1 MEKISAT
8 KAIDFLRLHSVSS
21 FGRFLE
27 FLGGGANLL
36 YSSILSAFRRPFYLD
51 LFAEQCYAIG
61 VKSFSI
67 VFITALSI
75 GFVMSIQF
83 GYGLER
89 FGGKI
94 YVPRVVGL
102 SILRELGPVMTCL
115 MIAGRVGS
123 GIAAE
128 LGSMSVTQ
136 QIDAIRALGTDPV
149 KRLVIPRL
157 LALLLMCPLLT
168 VMADLVGIFGGMIL
182 SKYELYLNPTFY
194 FHQAIVASSPN
205 DFLLGILKTFFF
217 ALIIGTTS
225 CYFGVNTKGGTQGVG
240 AATTKS
246 VVISSIMITVFD
258 FVLTKLFW
266 IFERS

>member
-1 MEKISAT
+1 MTGLS
-8 KAIDFLRLHSVSS
+8 H
-21 FGRFLE
+21 FLE

-36 YSSILSAFRRPFYLD
+36 YSAVLAAFRRPFHLN
-51 LFAEQCYAIG
+51 LFTEQCYAIG

-149 KRLVIPRL
+149 KRLVVPRI

-194 FHQAIVASSPN
+194 FHQAIVASNPM
-205 DFLLGILKTFFF
+205 DFTLGIAKTFVF
-217 ALIIGTTS
+217 ALIIGTTA
-225 CYFGVNTKGGTQGVG
+225 CYFGLNTKGGTQGVG
-240 AATTKS
+240 AATTRS
-246 VVISSIMITVFD
+246 VVVSSIGITIFD

-266 IFERS
+266 IFERT